1 MLLALMCSLKLMRLM
16 RLMQLM
22 RLMRLMQPQ
31 MLIMQVMR
39 LRLARSVVLFAART
53 ALPAGALSTAKIK
66 HARHT
71 GRAYL
76 IPRLI
81 NWCQLVSL
89 MPLYLSFPCTPYP
102 GPVSWPCSGWSCF
115 LVTSLGHGYFS
126 KHVRSTADDPLKA
139 RTSQWCVC
147 VCGHFCDPEI
157 LSTLQDLMASLSGVS
172 MGRLSFWEGLG
183 LFVS

>member
-1 MLLALMCSLKLMRLM
+1 MCSLKLMRLMRVMQLVRLM

-22 RLMRLMQPQ
+22 RLMRLVQPQ
-31 MLIMQVMR
+31 ML
-39 LRLARSVVLFAART
+39 RLARAVVILATRAAV
-53 ALPAGALSTAKIK
+53 PACALSTAKIEN
-66 HARHT
+66 AGDT
-71 GRAYL
+71 GKAYL

-89 MPLYLSFPCTPYP
+89 MPLYPSFPCTPYP

-126 KHVRSTADDPLKA
+126 KHVRSTAADPLKA

-147 VCGHFCDPEI
+147 VRSI
-157 LSTLQDLMASLSGVS
+157 L
-172 MGRLSFWEGLG
+172 
-183 LFVS
+183 

>member
-1 MLLALMCSLKLMRLM
+1 MLLAAVKEKEM

-22 RLMRLMQPQ
+22 RLMWLVQLMRLLRM
-31 MLIMQVMR
+31 MQVC
-39 LRLARSVVLFAART
+39 LARSVVVWKART
-53 ALPAGALSTAKIK
+53 APPTCALPTAKIK
-66 HARHT
+66 HARYT
-71 GRAYL
+71 GKAYL

-126 KHVRSTADDPLKA
+126 KHVRSTAADPLKA

-147 VCGHFCDPEI
+147 AVDFVTH
-157 LSTLQDLMASLSGVS
+157 
-172 MGRLSFWEGLG
+172 RLSIPCKT
-183 LFVS
+183 

>member
-1 MLLALMCSLKLMRLM
+1 MLLAAVKEKEM

-22 RLMRLMQPQ
+22 RLMWLVQLMRLLRM
-31 MLIMQVMR
+31 MQVC
-39 LRLARSVVLFAART
+39 LARSVVVWKART
-53 ALPAGALSTAKIK
+53 APPACALPTAKIK
-66 HARHT
+66 HARYT
-71 GRAYL
+71 GKAYL

-126 KHVRSTADDPLKA
+126 KHVRSTAADPLKA

-147 VCGHFCDPEI
+147 AVDFVTH
-157 LSTLQDLMASLSGVS
+157 
-172 MGRLSFWEGLG
+172 RLSIPCKT
-183 LFVS
+183 